1 MKIERLEMTHYAA
14 DGRTSSVERFE
25 HPSWDTIERELCS
38 MHRFSKPIMGL
49 YQLQDVNDNQCMLIN
64 GGEDIYHMT
73 VWDDISMM
81 IYFDES
87 RGDEEVEVW
96 TSDQGFTT
104 TAEDT
109 CDTKRALEIVRWY
122 CDHGKPHPYYLWD

>member
-1 MKIERLEMTHYAA
+1 
-14 DGRTSSVERFE
+14 
-25 HPSWDTIERELCS
+25 

-109 CDTKRALEIVRWY
+109 CDTKRALKIVRWY